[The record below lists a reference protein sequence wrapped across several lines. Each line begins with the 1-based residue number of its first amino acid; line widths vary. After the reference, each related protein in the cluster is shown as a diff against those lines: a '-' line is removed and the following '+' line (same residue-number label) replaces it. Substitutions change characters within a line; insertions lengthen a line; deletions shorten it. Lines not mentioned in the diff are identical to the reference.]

1 MTSLMIYL
9 WTRADIIVNISFG
22 FAFLLGIITTL
33 CGLCFLMTNSDGYDE
48 DARMLKK
55 VFKGLLTAFIV
66 CMLTGIVVPS
76 KKDIAM
82 IYVIPKMANSQTF
95 KELSDSTPEITKLAL
110 EALKETLQGM
120 TKKEEN
126 NAGN

>member
-1 MTSLMIYL
+1 MSAWMVYL
-9 WTRADIIVNISFG
+9 WTRADTVASIAGLLAFITGVIGFLCFFCSVYESEQGDEDYALQMKKVSKKFISVF
-22 FAFLLGIITTL
+22 IITL
-33 CGLCFLMTNSDGYDE
+33 ILAIM
-48 DARMLKK
+48 M
-55 VFKGLLTAFIV
+55 
-66 CMLTGIVVPS
+66 PS

-120 TKKEEN
+120 TKKEESK
-126 NAGN
+126 

>member
-1 MTSLMIYL
+1 MTSLMVYL
-9 WTRADIIVNISFG
+9 WTRADIVVNISFG
-22 FAFLLGIITTL
+22 FAFLFGIITAL
-33 CGLCFLMTNSDGYDE
+33 CGLELLDGYE
-48 DARMLKK
+48 NDACMLKK
-55 VFKGLLTAFIV
+55 CFKGLLISFIL
-66 CMLTGIVVPS
+66 CMLTVIVVPS

-120 TKKEEN
+120 TKKEESK
-126 NAGN
+126 

>member
-22 FAFLLGIITTL
+22 FAFLFGIITTV
-33 CGLCFLMTNSDGYDE
+33 CGIGLLMATSDGAE
-48 DARMLKK
+48 QDARLFKK
-55 VFKGLLTAFIV
+55 GFKGLLTAFII

-120 TKKEEN
+120 TKKEEPK
-126 NAGN
+126 